1 MIKKKQNS
9 GKIEIDLTGPQGNAY
24 YLLGTAN
31 NLCKQLGYDSKPVL
45 DDMKAGDYD
54 NLISVFDK
62 HFGDF
67 VTLYK

>member
-1 MIKKKQNS
+1 M
-9 GKIEIDLTGPQGNAY
+9 
-24 YLLGTAN
+24 GTAK
-31 NLCKQLGYDSKPVL
+31 NLCKQLGYDSKPVI
-45 DDMKAGDYD
+45 DDMKAGDYN